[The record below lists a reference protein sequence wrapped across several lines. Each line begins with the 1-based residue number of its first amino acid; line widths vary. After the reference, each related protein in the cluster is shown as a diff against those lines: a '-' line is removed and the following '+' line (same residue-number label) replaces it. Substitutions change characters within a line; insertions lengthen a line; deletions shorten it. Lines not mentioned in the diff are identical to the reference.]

1 MDIRTR
7 LTVQGATLKGRWEDV
22 KGGNS
27 GPGNLAWV
35 PEQSSAGVALDL
47 ACDAVSTLV
56 RNVPLPA
63 MP

>member
-1 MDIRTR
+1 MVAASAAHYTPRR
-7 LTVQGATLKGRWEDV
+7 A
-22 KGGNS
+22 
-27 GPGNLAWV
+27 V
-35 PEQSSAGVALDL
+35 PVLRRAGSSIWAGFPEYSSDSVALDL